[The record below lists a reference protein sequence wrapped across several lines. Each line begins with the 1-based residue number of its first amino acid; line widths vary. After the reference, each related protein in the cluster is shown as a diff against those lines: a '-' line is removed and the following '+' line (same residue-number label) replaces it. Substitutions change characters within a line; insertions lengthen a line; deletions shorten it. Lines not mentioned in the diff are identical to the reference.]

1 MIFANMNNAEAIN
14 KNDIIN
20 FNNKFSRFT
29 KNYTLL
35 VIYHIPTKH
44 KMDHTFTHHDN
55 IDFLEL
61 YTLSSSTGVNFT
73 NSRDNEYIN
82 NIINKTYNFNL
93 ETFTEKKEI

>member
-1 MIFANMNNAEAIN
+1 
-14 KNDIIN
+14 
-20 FNNKFSRFT
+20 
-29 KNYTLL
+29 
-35 VIYHIPTKH
+35 
-44 KMDHTFTHHDN
+44 MDHTFTHHDN